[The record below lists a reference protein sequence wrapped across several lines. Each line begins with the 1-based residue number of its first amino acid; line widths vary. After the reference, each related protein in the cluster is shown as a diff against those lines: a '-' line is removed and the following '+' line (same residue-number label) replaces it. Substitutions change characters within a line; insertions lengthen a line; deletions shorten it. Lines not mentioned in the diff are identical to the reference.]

1 MREEKGRRRGNKAV
15 WPYIRS
21 RLIQT
26 KKRKHEKQVIMQTV
40 QTANGSAVTQFIE
53 LGIIIKA

>member
-1 MREEKGRRRGNKAV
+1 MREKGRRRGKKGEEEEKREKKRKKGRRRGNKAM

-26 KKRKHEKQVIMQTV
+26 KKKTSVAK
-40 QTANGSAVTQFIE
+40 
-53 LGIIIKA
+53 